1 MQIGLNLCL
10 QERIPYFHNFIEK
23 QDWGPLQFGT
33 PVKTKPF
40 LVKNSALTARAQAA
54 LPALMVRTILST
66 STEWFNMIHIVQA
79 YTTFLHI

>member
-33 PVKTKPF
+33 PVKTE
-40 LVKNSALTARAQAA
+40 LYAREVLTQ
-54 LPALMVRTILST
+54 TI
-66 STEWFNMIHIVQA
+66 
-79 YTTFLHI
+79 